1 MFCTQCGSKNA
12 PESKFCTNCGNP
24 LISVPVQP
32 DAVQAQILDDLSGDS
47 VAAGTPAS
55 QLTPQSAEQPEEQSA
70 EQPAAQSVD
79 TIPPVPLPGGGTLPE
94 QSVSSVTDQ
103 RIAADAFSSQPLPD
117 TQQGGAAARVSSN
130 RKIIIGV
137 IVAAVVLVA
146 AVVAGIVT
154 YNMELWGGKSLP
166 DVAVASPKDSS
177 KATDAKVVVRQL
189 EGKGFKVK
197 RVKEFSGAGKGKFLG
212 YKGSESGVRVKSGST
227 VTVRESAGPGVPKD
241 TVGKKADSVVKT
253 FSKMG
258 VPVHYKKV
266 IVSDSSKTAEGS
278 VVSTS
283 PAPGQGVSD
292 TKTGIYIGVATKS
305 DDGLPSDIVGQ
316 NVSDV
321 RSDLESKGYT
331 VKVEKRLASK
341 KNIGKVS
348 GSEPGPGSQ
357 LEEGQTVT
365 LYQGVDAK
373 GAKQTYIDH
382 SGSSG
387 DGSLVGMSDVASGQW
402 CTKAGDCITLGK
414 DDDRSS
420 GNFAFLKVKDGADTD
435 RYAMADEDLISCGAV
450 QQAYCGDGKNDSYL
464 IKGETGAFDLFPLA
478 AVLGYWCGDTFIGSS
493 GIPTQYC
500 DAGTA
505 KDFDFVNSTGDWPQE
520 SGGRYRM
527 MNLFAVFP
535 VGSDVKSVESDGYF
549 DASAL
554 AAAKKQKAVDT
565 DRPFLMYRD
574 VNQYKDGERESPYG
588 KSGSGNPFLPYDGY
602 NGSKNST
609 VKMKPAPSDETAYYL
624 VEDTQPDWDTLED
637 ANVKGVSVKSGES
650 GSSTKKA
657 GNTKKND
664 DAKQSVS
671 KNWKTMS
678 SDAIASA
685 VEKGDFAPIS
695 GKYCRK
701 DGSSCLTLDNKGNIV
716 SSGQENL
723 YLSADDHSRSALHA
737 VDSSDGWNVP
747 SDIGIELRGPDSDYR
762 CGSQRGEAACYAP
775 GAGYSEADINKPANI
790 IYVFKGADPTQVKD
804 LAAGMPD
811 SDYVQPDSTKPFLKL
826 LSYHMNASPSDQD
839 VYYPVE

>member
-32 DAVQAQILDDLSGDS
+32 DAVQAQISDDLSGDS
-47 VAAGTPAS
+47 VAAETPAS
-55 QLTPQSAEQPEEQSA
+55 QLTPQSTDQPAEQSA
-70 EQPAAQSVD
+70 EQPAAQPAD
-79 TIPPVPLPGGGTLPE
+79 MIPPVPLPGGGTLPE
-94 QSVSSVTDQ
+94 QPVSSVTDQ
-103 RIAADAFSSQPLPD
+103 RIAADASLSQPLAD
-117 TQQGGAAARVSSN
+117 TPQGDAAVRVSSN
-130 RKIIIGV
+130 RKIIIGA
-137 IVAAVVLVA
+137 IIAAVVLVA
-146 AVVAGIVT
+146 AVIAGIVT

-189 EGKGFKVK
+189 EGKGFKVR

-227 VTVRESAGPGVPKD
+227 VTVRESAGPGVPD
-241 TVGKKADSVVKT
+241 GTVGKQAEQVVKT
-253 FSKMG
+253 FSDMG

-266 IVSDSSKTAEGS
+266 LVSDSSKTAEGN
-278 VVSTS
+278 VVSTY
-283 PAPGQGVSD
+283 PAQGQPVKD
-292 TKTGIYIGVATKS
+292 DKNGIYIGVATKS

-387 DGSLVGMSDVASGQW
+387 DGLLTGMSDVASGQW
-402 CTKAGDCITLGK
+402 CTKAGDCITLGA
-414 DDDRSS
+414 DDSYS
-420 GNFAFLKVKDGADTD
+420 TNGGNTSIEVTEGGADTK
-435 RYAMADEDLISCGAV
+435 YSMTGEMLVSCDAV
-450 QQAYCGDGKNDSYL
+450 QQAFCGNRNAGYLLTGDS
-464 IKGETGAFDLFPLA
+464 GAFELFPHKA
-478 AVLGYWCGDTFIGSS
+478 FTAYWCGKEI
-493 GIPTQYC
+493 
-500 DAGTA
+500 
-505 KDFDFVNSTGDWPQE
+505 V
-520 SGGRYRM
+520 SGGAPMSSYCSAGNVVEPEDDGTRSSVKSGGEYRM
-527 MNLFAVFP
+527 MDLFAVFP
-535 VGSDVKSVESDGYF
+535 VGSDAKSVENGGYF
-549 DASAL
+549 DSSAL

-574 VNQYKDGERESPYG
+574 ANQYKDSEKESPYG
-588 KSGSGNPFLPYDGY
+588 ENSNYFNPFLPYNGY

-609 VKMKPAPSDETAYYL
+609 VKMKPAPSDVTAYYL

-637 ANVKGVSVKSGES
+637 ANVKGASVTSGES
-650 GSSTKKA
+650 GSSTKKT
-657 GNTKKND
+657 GNTKKTD

-716 SSGQENL
+716 SSGQEDL